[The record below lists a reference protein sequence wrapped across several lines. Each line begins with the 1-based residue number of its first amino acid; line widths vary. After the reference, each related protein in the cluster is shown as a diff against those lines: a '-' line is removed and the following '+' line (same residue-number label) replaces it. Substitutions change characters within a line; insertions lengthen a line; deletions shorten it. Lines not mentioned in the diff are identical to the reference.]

1 MSAAGMLP
9 AGRSKQYTFNKRN
22 QNRLFS
28 KRKGMKNPIEHLNKV
43 FDSRIRL
50 GIMSALMVN
59 TAINFNELKELIE
72 VTDGNL
78 ASHLK
83 TLEENGFIKVQKGFI
98 GRKTNTTYSV
108 TRAGEKAFK
117 QHLDALEQMIKSIN

>member
-1 MSAAGMLP
+1 M
-9 AGRSKQYTFNKRN
+9 N
-22 QNRLFS
+22 
-28 KRKGMKNPIEHLNKV
+28 NPIQNLNKI

-59 TAINFNELKELIE
+59 DEVNFNELKELIQ

-83 TLEENGFIKVQKGFI
+83 TLEENEYVKVQKGFI
-98 GRKTNTTYSV
+98 GRKTNTTYAV
-108 TRAGEKAFK
+108 TKAGQKAFK
-117 QHLDALEQMIKSIN
+117 AHLDGLEAMIKSMS

>member
-1 MSAAGMLP
+1 
-9 AGRSKQYTFNKRN
+9 
-22 QNRLFS
+22 
-28 KRKGMKNPIEHLNKV
+28 MKNPIENLNKI

-59 TAINFNELKELIE
+59 DEVNFNDLKELIQ

-83 TLEENGFIKVQKGFI
+83 TLEESGYIKVQKGFI

-108 TRAGEKAFK
+108 TKTGEKAFK
-117 QHLDALEQMIKSIN
+117 AHLEALEQMIKFMS

>member
-1 MSAAGMLP
+1 
-9 AGRSKQYTFNKRN
+9 
-22 QNRLFS
+22 
-28 KRKGMKNPIEHLNKV
+28 MKNIIENLNKT
-43 FDSRIRL
+43 FDSRVRL

-59 TAINFNELKELIE
+59 DEINFNELKELMQ

-83 TLEENGFIKVQKGFI
+83 SLEENNYIHVQKGFI

-108 TRAGEKAFK
+108 TKAGEKAFK
-117 QHLDALEQMIKSIN
+117 AHLEALEKMIRSTK

>member
-1 MSAAGMLP
+1 
-9 AGRSKQYTFNKRN
+9 
-22 QNRLFS
+22 
-28 KRKGMKNPIEHLNKV
+28 MKNPIENLNKV

-50 GIMSALMVN
+50 GIMSALIVN
-59 TAINFNELKELIE
+59 AEVNFNELKELIN

-98 GRKTNTTYSV
+98 GRKTNTTYAV
-108 TRAGEKAFK
+108 TKAGEKAFK
-117 QHLDALEQMIKSIN
+117 AHLEALEKMIRSLE

>member
-1 MSAAGMLP
+1 
-9 AGRSKQYTFNKRN
+9 
-22 QNRLFS
+22 
-28 KRKGMKNPIEHLNKV
+28 MKNPIENLNKV

-59 TAINFNELKELIE
+59 DEINFNDLKELIQ

-83 TLEENGFIKVQKGFI
+83 TLEESKYIKVNKGFI
-98 GRKTNTTYSV
+98 GRKTNTTYAV
-108 TRAGEKAFK
+108 TKSGEKAFK
-117 QHLDALEQMIKSIN
+117 SHLEALEQMIKSMN

>member
-1 MSAAGMLP
+1 
-9 AGRSKQYTFNKRN
+9 
-22 QNRLFS
+22 
-28 KRKGMKNPIEHLNKV
+28 MKNPIEHLNKI

-50 GIMSALMVN
+50 GIMSSLMVN
-59 TAINFNELKELIE
+59 NEVNFNELKELIQ

-83 TLEENGFIKVQKGFI
+83 TLEESGYIKVQKGFI

-117 QHLDALEQMIKSIN
+117 QHLDALEQMIKKLS